1 MDYAQQ
7 IAKDWNTKDPQS
19 EYVGYVLRFEVE
31 TEFLKKYVVRQVG
44 DVKHREYW
52 IPAAELASFN
62 EKIVGPIEIVAEF
75 RGESQKLP

>member
-1 MDYAQQ
+1 
-7 IAKDWNTKDPQS
+7 
-19 EYVGYVLRFEVE
+19 
-31 TEFLKKYVVRQVG
+31 VRQVG

-75 RGESQKLP
+75 RGESQKHP